1 MLNEHS
7 LKEMVHATH
16 CTIHIAGR
24 RYIHIVDA
32 DHGSK
37 AAPPKPTPS
46 YTQPR
51 HRCRLLTAQTSLNR
65 HAVKTKRQQKP
76 TDCDR
81 FVYIDRNFNLDSSSE
96 LREFA
101 CLFPFTPAHPR
112 TLLKLTSSNRHAVT
126 SKQQP

>member
-1 MLNEHS
+1 MLNERS
-7 LKEMVHATH
+7 LKKWCMPR
-16 CTIHIAGR
+16 IAPF
-24 RYIHIVDA
+24 ILPADA
-32 DHGSK
+32 SFILLTPIM
-37 AAPPKPTPS
+37 AAKPPPKPTTS
-46 YTQPR
+46 YTQPH

-65 HAVKTKRQQKP
+65 HAVTTKRQQKP

-101 CLFPFTPAHPR
+101 CLFPFSPDHPR